1 MHMHAVY
8 KKCCIANRRSA
19 KRAQGAFDKPKE
31 RNAQR
36 TQRIATCRV
45 MSRHVDGTFYAR
57 TPLLQLSTAFNLCAC
72 SLSFSLSGCDLSGNK
87 RTKYQQLPLFLSR
100 LHPSNDINFRLTALQ
115 RVYLFCNNKQRWEL
129 GGGRVLGTI
138 TLNSNA
144 EKHPS
149 VSQSEGGC
157 FCPRKCL
164 FKADAFCL
172 PTMHG
177 LWQCVLSVCVCV
189 CYA

>member
-1 MHMHAVY
+1 MNFSASTFTGQSRHQSFVLILICNTHTHMHMHTVY

-45 MSRHVDGTFYAR
+45 MSRHVDGTFYA
-57 TPLLQLSTAFNLCAC
+57 TPPPPPPLQLSTAFNLCAC
-72 SLSFSLSGCDLSGNK
+72 SPSLSLSGCDLSGNK

-115 RVYLFCNNKQRWEL
+115 RVYLFCNNKQRGL
-129 GGGRVLGTI
+129 GVGNGEYWV
-138 TLNSNA
+138 
-144 EKHPS
+144 
-149 VSQSEGGC
+149 Q
-157 FCPRKCL
+157 
-164 FKADAFCL
+164 
-172 PTMHG
+172 
-177 LWQCVLSVCVCV
+177 
-189 CYA
+189 